1 MTVRID
7 YYVYYRIDTTREAA
21 LLAALNAMQASLQAA
36 TRVAGRVRRRLDDP
50 QTWMEVYEGVS
61 NQRLFELELGCHV
74 QSHGLY
80 DFLAPDS
87 VRHLE
92 RFRAA

>member
-7 YYVYYRIDTTREAA
+7 YYIYYRIDTTRETA
-21 LLAALNAMQASLQAA
+21 LLAALSTMQASLQAA
-36 TRVAGRVRRRLDDP
+36 TGVAGRVRRRLDDP
-50 QTWMEVYEGVS
+50 QTWMEVYEGVN

-80 DFLAPDS
+80 EFLAPDS

>member
-7 YYVYYRIDTTREAA
+7 YYIYYRIDTTREAA
-21 LLAALNAMQASLQAA
+21 LLAALSAMQAALQAA
-36 TRVAGRVRRRLDDP
+36 TGVAGRVRRRVDDP

-61 NQRLFELELGCHV
+61 NQRLFELELGCQV
-74 QSHGLY
+74 QHHGLH
-80 DFLAPDS
+80 DFLAPES

-92 RFRAA
+92 RFRSV

>member
-7 YYVYYRIDTTREAA
+7 YYIYYRIDTTREAA
-21 LLAALNAMQASLQAA
+21 LLAALSAMQTSLQAA
-36 TRVAGRVRRRLDDP
+36 TGIAGRVRRRLDDP
-50 QTWMEVYEGVS
+50 QTWMEVYEGVN

-74 QSHGLY
+74 QSHALY
-80 DFLAPDS
+80 DFLAPES

>member
-1 MTVRID
+1 V
-7 YYVYYRIDTTREAA
+7 
-21 LLAALNAMQASLQAA
+21 N
-36 TRVAGRVRRRLDDP
+36 
-50 QTWMEVYEGVS
+50 

-74 QSHGLY
+74 QSHGLH

>member
-7 YYVYYRIDTTREAA
+7 YYIYYRIDTTREAA
-21 LLAALNAMQASLQAA
+21 LLAALSTMQASLQAA
-36 TRVAGRVRRRLDDP
+36 TGVAGRVRRRLDDP

-80 DFLAPDS
+80 EFLAPDS

-92 RFRAA
+92 RFRTA

>member
-7 YYVYYRIDTTREAA
+7 YYIYYRIDTTREAA
-21 LLAALNAMQASLQAA
+21 LLAALSAMQASLLAA
-36 TRVAGRVRRRLDDP
+36 TGVAGRVRRRLDDP
-50 QTWMEVYEGVS
+50 QTWMEVYEGVN

-80 DFLAPDS
+80 DFLAPES